1 MKRKLKHVFALRHE
15 KSKDNL
21 FFLML
26 HRKYVSMF
34 SLEKKKS
41 LKVRFAKLEY
51 KDRKGGLDDSGLS
64 FHFLKETWNHRIVR
78 IESSIYKGEGNFPL
92 VSTAVLMCLR

>member
-21 FFLML
+21 FFLVL

-34 SLEKKKS
+34 SLEKKILESEICQMRVQRQKRGLFS
-41 LKVRFAKLEY
+41 VIIPFSERKLE
-51 KDRKGGLDDSGLS
+51 
-64 FHFLKETWNHRIVR
+64 
-78 IESSIYKGEGNFPL
+78 P
-92 VSTAVLMCLR
+92 

>member
-41 LKVRFAKLEY
+41 LKVRFAK
-51 KDRKGGLDDSGLS
+51 
-64 FHFLKETWNHRIVR
+64 
-78 IESSIYKGEGNFPL
+78 
-92 VSTAVLMCLR
+92 